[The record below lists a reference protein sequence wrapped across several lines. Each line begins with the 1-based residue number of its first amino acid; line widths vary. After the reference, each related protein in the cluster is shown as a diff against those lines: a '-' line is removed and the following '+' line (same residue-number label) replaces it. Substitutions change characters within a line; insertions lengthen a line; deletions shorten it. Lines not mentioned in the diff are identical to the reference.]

1 MGGVDESS
9 RGGGDSMG
17 ESTIGRGVW
26 VSSISSIQE
35 SRVSLS
41 LTLAIVVTSIAI
53 AVVRSKALSSGVK
66 SLGER
71 VKTSAGAEWDTVV
84 GRVEE
89 SGVSLS
95 LCFTLAKVVNIS
107 GSTGDREVGR
117 VHTGGTLKTVHM
129 ANMAAIRIAKVL
141 SLSSDDSHKGRCY
154 NLELNSL

>member
-9 RGGGDSMG
+9 RGGGNSVG
-17 ESTIGRGVW
+17 ESTIDRGVW
-26 VSSISSIQE
+26 VASISSIQE

-53 AVVRSKALSSGVK
+53 AVVRSKSLSGGVK

-71 VKTSAGAEWDTVV
+71 VKTSAGAEWDAVV

-95 LCFTLAKVVNIS
+95 LGFTLAKVVNIS

-117 VHTGGTLKTVHM
+117 VHTGSTLKTVHV
-129 ANMAAIRIAKVL
+129 ANMAGIRVAKVL
-141 SLSSDDSHKGRCY
+141 SLSGDDSHKGRCY
-154 NLELNSL
+154 NLERKSL

>member
-1 MGGVDESS
+1 MGGVDESG
-9 RGGGDSMG
+9 RGGGNSVG
-17 ESTIGRGVW
+17 ESTIDRGVW
-26 VSSISSIQE
+26 VASISSIQE

-53 AVVRSKALSSGVK
+53 AVVRSKSLSGGVK

-71 VKTSAGAEWDTVV
+71 VKTSAGAEWDAVV

-95 LCFTLAKVVNIS
+95 LGFTLAKVVNIS

-117 VHTGGTLKTVHM
+117 VHTGSTLKTVHM
-129 ANMAAIRIAKVL
+129 ANMPSIRVAKVL
-141 SLSSDDSHKGRCY
+141 SLSGDASHKGRCY
-154 NLELNSL
+154 NLERNTL